1 MPNVTITIENPDTA
15 FDTMQVRLIVYNP
28 KMASVIENNSH
39 STQYVL
45 PSASAEKILNV
56 IKEDTGLFKLPAGSS
71 SMRADNDAIS
81 MDQHLTGKEKQ
92 VLKLLSKGY
101 SYKMIA
107 EELQKSVETIRV
119 QIKSIYKKLQ
129 VCSNTQ
135 AILKAMG
142 NGLL

>member
-1 MPNVTITIENPDTA
+1 MPNFTITIENTETA
-15 FDTMQVRLIVYNP
+15 TANMQVRLIVYNP
-28 KMASVIENNSH
+28 QGVSATEKNDTA
-39 STQYVL
+39 QYVL
-45 PSASAEKILNV
+45 QSASGEKILNV
-56 IKEDTGLFKLPAGSS
+56 LKEDASLLTLSPGGSTIFAGQSNFNTPEQS
-71 SMRADNDAIS
+71 
-81 MDQHLTGKEKQ
+81 LTIKEKQ

-135 AILKAMG
+135 AILKAISS
-142 NGLL
+142 GLL

>member
-1 MPNVTITIENPDTA
+1 MPNFTITIENAETA
-15 FDTMQVRLIVYNP
+15 TASMQVRLIVYNP
-28 KMASVIENNSH
+28 KGVSATEKND
-39 STQYVL
+39 TAQYVL
-45 PSASAEKILNV
+45 QSASGEKILNV
-56 IKEDTGLFKLPAGSS
+56 IKEDSALLTLPSGSS
-71 SMRADNDAIS
+71 TIFAGQSNFNTPQQS
-81 MDQHLTGKEKQ
+81 LTIKEKQ

-135 AILKAMG
+135 AILKAMSG
-142 NGLL
+142 GLL